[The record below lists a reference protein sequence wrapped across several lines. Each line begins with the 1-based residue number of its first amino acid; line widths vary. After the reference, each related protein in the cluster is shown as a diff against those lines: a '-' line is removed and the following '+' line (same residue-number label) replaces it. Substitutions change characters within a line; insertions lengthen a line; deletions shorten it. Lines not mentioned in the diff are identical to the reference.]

1 MDEEQGRIPLCWIP
15 FVGPAIA
22 AWQSRLRPSTGS
34 QTLARR
40 RALRWVI
47 IWAIAHTLLSLGS
60 QQAGGVWH
68 LRFLYLDGLTTT
80 VYLSACLI
88 ALWQWRRSRQTS

>member
-1 MDEEQGRIPLCWIP
+1 MDEEKRAPLCWIP

-22 AWQSRLRPSTGS
+22 AWQARQTPQSTQ

-40 RALRWVI
+40 RALRWVV

-60 QQAGGVWH
+60 QQTGGVWH
-68 LRFLYLDGLTTT
+68 LRFLYLDGLATTG
-80 VYLSACLI
+80 YLSVCLV
-88 ALWQWRRSRQTS
+88 ALWQWRRSRRSS